1 MIELALIGSALGSAA
16 LAAATTAWVTRA
28 PRLRAEKRL
37 SELESELSR
46 ERSSAR
52 RKLSELGLVHAQTTS
67 RLRSALGLPP
77 NAAELEPMS
86 ARRLP
91 QALRER
97 LEGLIEVD
105 AVVVADATGL
115 AWTREESRLDHALAA
130 ASAAVLASRLAGQA
144 PRAVHV
150 ELADARHLVICPLP
164 GTEPAMALAVAS
176 TSRPASAF
184 AIDAALAYVVE
195 ARKHT
200 LVDPT
205 EPDPLVG
212 HALAQARAGSA
223 LGPQLLAE
231 LERESSHAGVG
242 MLAIG
247 VGEDVVAA
255 HGSDGPS
262 AADLSALHLELRA
275 LMDRIAH
282 RMGGRVRRL
291 DWSSLGASTASAVS
305 VGPTGRSLLIGA
317 SRAGKLDVGSFD
329 RLAGRLRRLLP
340 NEGSRG
346 AQPRDEARHA

>member
-1 MIELALIGSALGSAA
+1 VIELALIGSALGSAA
-16 LAAATTAWVTRA
+16 LAAATTAWVSRG

-37 SELESELSR
+37 TELESELTR
-46 ERSSAR
+46 ERSSTR
-52 RKLSELGLVHAQTTS
+52 RKLTELGLVHARTTG

-77 NAAELEPMS
+77 SASGLEPMS
-86 ARRLP
+86 ARKLP

-105 AVVVADATGL
+105 AVVVADASGL
-115 AWTREESRLDHALAA
+115 AWTREESRSDHALAA
-130 ASAAVLASRLAGQA
+130 ASAAVLASRVAGQG
-144 PRAVHV
+144 PRVVHV
-150 ELADARHLVICPLP
+150 ELADARHVVICPIP
-164 GTEPAMALAVAS
+164 GSEPAMALAVAS

-184 AIDAALAYVVE
+184 AIDAALAYAAE
-195 ARKHT
+195 ARLHVST
-200 LVDPT
+200 DPT

-212 HALAQARAGSA
+212 HALGQARASSA
-223 LGPQLLAE
+223 LGPQLIAE

-247 VGEDVVAA
+247 VGDDIVAA
-255 HGSDGPS
+255 RGSDGPS
-262 AADLSALHLELRA
+262 VADLSALYLELRT

-291 DWSSLGASTASAVS
+291 DWSSSGGSTASAVS

>member
-37 SELESELSR
+37 SELESELTR

-52 RKLSELGLVHAQTTS
+52 RKLSELGLVHAQTTN

-77 NAAELEPMS
+77 ASSELEPMS

-97 LEGLIEVD
+97 LQGLIEVD

-115 AWTREESRLDHALAA
+115 AWTREESRVDHALAA
-130 ASAAVLASRLAGQA
+130 ASAAVLASRVAGQA
-144 PRAVHV
+144 PRLVHV
-150 ELADARHLVICPLP
+150 ELADARHIVICPIP
-164 GTEPAMALAVAS
+164 GTEPVMALAVAS
-176 TSRPASAF
+176 TSRPASGF
-184 AIDAALAYVVE
+184 AIDAVLAYAAE
-195 ARKHT
+195 ARRF
-200 LVDPT
+200 VASDPT

-212 HALAQARAGSA
+212 HALQQARAGSP

-247 VGEDVVAA
+247 VGEEVVAA
-255 HGSDGPS
+255 RGSDGPS
-262 AADLSALHLELRA
+262 AADLSALHLELRT
-275 LMDRIAH
+275 LIDRIAH

-291 DWSSLGASTASAVS
+291 DWSSLGAATASAVS

-317 SRAGKLDVGSFD
+317 SRAGRLDVGSFD

-346 AQPRDEARHA
+346 GQPRDEARHA